1 MATLA
6 TLSERLRYELGDIPR
21 SFVETF
27 EGDGSTTRYQLS
39 IAPIEGSSLIVK
51 VNGVNVSN
59 STSVE
64 EQSGMVVLAVAPIP
78 GYNVVI
84 SGTAFKYFTT
94 SEISQYINTAF
105 IQHAGSTTDSNG
117 SRATLLSLAGIE
129 EYPLILLASTMAL
142 YTLATDAA
150 FDIDIISP
158 DGVSIPRS
166 ERFRQLSEMITARKE
181 QYRELCNLLNI
192 GLHRIEVFNL
202 RRISRLTNKLV
213 PIYRPQEIDDASL
226 PQRVRLSIPNYGDI
240 TPEGDVLTRDLS
252 MYSGD
257 DFEISLKFSI
267 NLTGANSSLITL
279 NFNLTGYTPKS
290 EIRLFNTGGR
300 AQVGPVILGTFTITK
315 LQSVSGGIYDLLKL
329 TLSKT
334 ITADLPRTAYYD
346 IQLTDNATGKVR
358 TYLTGKVFT
367 EKQVTL

>member
-166 ERFRQLSEMITARKE
+166 ERFRQLSEMINSRKE

-240 TPEGDVLTRDLS
+240 TPEGDVLNRDLS

-257 DFEISLKFSI
+257 DFEISLKFSM
-267 NLTGANSSLITL
+267 
-279 NFNLTGYTPKS
+279 NLTGYTPKS

>member
-1 MATLA
+1 MATLTA
-6 TLSERLRYELGDIPR
+6 LSGRLRSELGDLGR
-21 SFVETF
+21 SFEETF
-27 EGDGSTTRYQLS
+27 TGDGVTKRYQLTN
-39 IAPIEGSSLIVK
+39 APVKGSTLIIK
-51 VNGVNVSN
+51 VQGSNVS
-59 STSVE
+59 STTSVE
-64 EQSGMVVLAVAPIP
+64 EQSGMVILASAPSS
-78 GYNVVI
+78 GAVVTVTGTMYRYFTDVEI
-84 SGTAFKYFTT
+84 EQYVTTAFL
-94 SEISQYINTAF
+94 E
-105 IQHAGSTTDSNG
+105 HARSTTDTAG
-117 SRATLLSLAGIE
+117 SKATLLTLPAID
-129 EYPLILLASTMAL
+129 EYPLVLLASTLAL

-166 ERFRQLSEMITARKE
+166 ERFRQLSEMVTSRKE
-181 QYRELCNLLNI
+181 QYRELCNML
-192 GLHRIEVFNL
+192 GLGMYKIEVFNL

-267 NLTGANSSLITL
+267 NLTG
-279 NFNLTGYTPKS
+279 YTPKS

-315 LQSVSGGIYDLLKL
+315 LQSITGGIFDTLKL
-329 TLSKT
+329 SLSQT
-334 ITADLPRTAYYD
+334 ITAALPKTAYYD

-358 TYLTGKVFT
+358 TYMTGKVFT